1 MEHTFAKSD
10 VCDEAIERLM
20 SEYGTAILRVC
31 YTYVKDM
38 SLAEDAMQDTFI
50 KAYKSYG
57 RFRSEHDNSEKAWLM
72 RIAIN
77 TCKDYLR
84 TSWFRHVDRN
94 LTPEE
99 MIGFG
104 EESKDRT
111 LILTI
116 MALPAKLKD
125 VLVLYYYQGLT
136 IQEIGDALGLSKSA
150 VHHRLK
156 EAQKQLKEELEVSID
171 G

>member
-1 MEHTFAKSD
+1 MEHTFAKTD
-10 VCDEAIERLM
+10 VCDEAIEGLM
-20 SEYGTAILRVC
+20 TQYGTAVLRMC
-31 YTYVKDM
+31 YTYLKDI

-84 TSWFRHVDRN
+84 TSWFRHVDRST
-94 LTPEE
+94 TPDD
-99 MIGFG
+99 MVGFG
-104 EESKDRT
+104 EDFKDRT
-111 LILTI
+111 LVLTI
-116 MALPAKLKD
+116 MALPNKYKD
-125 VLVLYYYQGLT
+125 VIVLHYYQGMT
-136 IQEIGDALGLSKSA
+136 IQEIGDALNMSKSA

-156 EAQKQLKEELEVSID
+156 EAQKQLKEELEVSIS

>member
-1 MEHTFAKSD
+1 MEHTVVENS

-20 SEYGTAILRVC
+20 AQYGTAVLRVC
-31 YTYVKDM
+31 YTYLKDM
-38 SLAEDAMQDTFI
+38 SLAEDAMQDSFI

-57 RFRSEHDNSEKAWLM
+57 RFRSEHENSEKAWLM

-84 TSWFRHVDRN
+84 TNWFRHVDRST
-94 LTPEE
+94 TPE
-99 MIGFG
+99 MLIGYG

-111 LILTI
+111 LVLTI
-116 MALPAKLKD
+116 MALPTKLKD
-125 VLVLYYYQGLT
+125 VIVLYYYQGLT
-136 IQEIGDALGLSKSA
+136 IQEIGEALNMSKSA

-156 EAQKQLKEELEVSID
+156 EAQKQLKENLEVGTD
-171 G
+171 E

>member
-1 MEHTFAKSD
+1 MEHTLLSD
-10 VCDEAIERLM
+10 NVCDDAIERLM
-20 SEYGTAILRVC
+20 AQYGTAVLRMC
-31 YTYVKDM
+31 FTYLKDI

-57 RFRSEHDNSEKAWLM
+57 RFRRAHENSEKAWLM

-84 TSWFRHVDRN
+84 TSWFRHVDRKI
-94 LTPEE
+94 TPDDLV
-99 MIGFG
+99 GHG
-104 EESKDRT
+104 EEFKDRT
-111 LILTI
+111 LALTV
-116 MALPAKLKD
+116 MALPAKYKEVIL
-125 VLVLYYYQGLT
+125 LHYYQGMT
-136 IQEIGDALGLSKSA
+136 IAEMSDVLDLSKSA

-156 EAQKQLKEELEVSID
+156 EAEKKLKENLEVNID